1 MSYLREDP
9 EIEEVLSIERTGSG
23 QFNVDVT
30 RQLIQH
36 EIEELTSQPSANYY
50 MFHEHRIK
58 CNKNKSELNVLVKH
72 SEDL

>member
-36 EIEELTSQPSANYY
+36 EIEELT
-50 MFHEHRIK
+50 
-58 CNKNKSELNVLVKH
+58 LNRVQLLHVPRT
-72 SEDL
+72 

>member
-36 EIEELTSQPSANYY
+36 EIEELT
-50 MFHEHRIK
+50 
-58 CNKNKSELNVLVKH
+58 LNRVPTITCSTNIESSVTK
-72 SEDL
+72 